1 MGSFYVRKWRTQ
13 TGGVLSPEDT
23 FTPKTDSPS
32 AQKFR
37 HGLIVSDSDH
47 KHYFPMPN
55 RSNRPE
61 FEFVCDMEGRG
72 HADFKPEFLVLYQAS
87 RLCLGMQFLL
97 NAWWYPQGRSVHAG
111 IVNGFVV
118 RSKVPVVFR

>member
-13 TGGVLSPEDT
+13 TGGVLSPEGT

-72 HADFKPEFLVLYQAS
+72 HADSTGVPCSVSSEQALPRYAISTQRLV
-87 RLCLGMQFLL
+87 
-97 NAWWYPQGRSVHAG
+97 
-111 IVNGFVV
+111 
-118 RSKVPVVFR
+118 VPTRA